1 LIELI
6 LLSFVIAKIKNYK
19 LLPIFKHRSIIPVI
33 IMSALYIYLEI
44 AIWHGDYSLLK
55 YSNIFRIAYFSSFL
69 VLAIHYDLMK
79 VFICSMPLIWIG
91 SALNTIAI
99 DANSGKMPVFISNS
113 WATGFAR
120 PDMYNKALEYGDF
133 HVVGDM
139 YTKLIPL
146 CDTWDLG
153 VSIYSIGDFFIL
165 SCVFLIVYYSIKASN
180 NKTHIIEK

>member
-1 LIELI
+1 
-6 LLSFVIAKIKNYK
+6 
-19 LLPIFKHRSIIPVI
+19 
-33 IMSALYIYLEI
+33 
-44 AIWHGDYSLLK
+44 
-55 YSNIFRIAYFSSFL
+55 
-69 VLAIHYDLMK
+69 
-79 VFICSMPLIWIG
+79 MPLIWVG

-120 PDMYNKALEYGDF
+120 PNMYNKALAYGDF
-133 HVVGDM
+133 HVIGDM

-165 SCVFLIVYYSIKASN
+165 SYVFLIVYYSIKASN